1 MSVDYY
7 PLKIS
12 RKVKEAE
19 DCFSFYFSVPKEHES
34 HFQYRPAQFL
44 TFQFEIQGQTLV
56 RSYSLSSSPF
66 LNEPLRTTVKRVSGG
81 VVSNY
86 MIDHIQEGDTIL
98 SQIPLGE
105 FYKPPKSLKPGH
117 YILFG
122 AGIGITPLFSI
133 IKTVL
138 DSSDLDKVTLIY
150 SNRDPESVIYK
161 KELQEWETKHK
172 ERFSIHHI
180 FSKTEGR
187 LNKEKLSQLLT
198 EETLKSSLFYLCGPK
213 DYMNMVSEFLIENQ
227 VNKEQISTEDF
238 KVVPIRGP
246 KPDENSIFFT
256 ASVAEEGEPEELKAL
271 IDGEEVTIPLNRE
284 KSLLEQ
290 LLDKGHDAP
299 FSCTSGTCM
308 TCMAKLKEGKTF
320 QLEEGILDEE
330 NIQDLEI
337 LTCQSYPLSR
347 KVVIDYEDL

>member
-7 PLKIS
+7 PLRVS

-19 DCFSFYFSVPKEHES
+19 GCFSFYFSVPKEHEN

-44 TFQFEIQGQTLV
+44 TFQFEIEGQTFV

-66 LNEPLRTTVKRVSGG
+66 LNEPLRTTVKRVEGG

-150 SNRDPESVIYK
+150 SNRDPESVIYQ
-161 KELQEWETKHK
+161 KELQEWEIKHK
-172 ERFSIHHI
+172 ERFSIHPI

-187 LNKEKLSQLLT
+187 LDKQKLSQLLT
-198 EETLKSSLFYLCGPK
+198 EESLKSSLFYLCGPK
-213 DYMNMVSEFLIENQ
+213 DYMNMVSEFLTGKQ
-227 VNKEQISTEDF
+227 VSKEQISTEDF

-256 ASVAEEGEPEELKAL
+256 APICEEGEPEELKAL
-271 IDGEEVTIPLNRE
+271 IDGKEVTIPLNRE

>member
-7 PLKIS
+7 PLKVS
-12 RKVKEAE
+12 RKIQEAE
-19 DCFSFYFSVPKEHES
+19 GCFSFYFSAPKDHEG

-44 TFQFEIQGQTLV
+44 TFKFEIEGKAFV
-56 RSYSLSSSPF
+56 RSYSLASSPF
-66 LNEPLRTTVKRVSGG
+66 LNEPLRTTVKRVDEGM
-81 VVSNY
+81 VSNY
-86 MIDHIQEGDTIL
+86 MIDHIQAGDTIL

-105 FYKPPKSLKPGH
+105 FYKPPKSLKPCH

-138 DSSDLDKVTLIY
+138 DSSELDKVTLVY
-150 SNRDPESVIYK
+150 SNRDPESVIYR
-161 KELQEWETKHK
+161 KELQEWEEKHK
-172 ERFSIHHI
+172 DRFSIHHI

-187 LNKEKLSQLLT
+187 LDKQKLSRLFT
-198 EETLKSSLFYLCGPK
+198 SETLKDALFYLCGPK
-213 DYMNMVSEFLIENQ
+213 DYMSMVSQFLTENRIST
-227 VNKEQISTEDF
+227 ERISTEDF
-238 KVVPIRGP
+238 KVAPVRGP
-246 KPDENSIFFT
+246 RPDENSVFFT
-256 ASVAEEGEPEELKAL
+256 ASVFEEAEPEELKAA
-271 IDGEEVTIPLNRE
+271 IDGKEVTIPLNRE

-290 LLDKGHDAP
+290 LLDQGHDAP
-299 FSCTSGTCM
+299 FSCASGTCM

-330 NIQDLEI
+330 NIQNLEI

>member
-1 MSVDYY
+1 MSVEYY
-7 PLKIS
+7 PLKVS
-12 RKVKEAE
+12 RKIREAE

-44 TFQFEIQGQTLV
+44 TFQFEIEGKTFV
-56 RSYSLSSSPF
+56 RSYSLASSPF
-66 LNEPLRTTVKRVSGG
+66 LNEPLRTTVKRVTGG
-81 VVSNY
+81 AVSNY

-133 IKTVL
+133 VKTVL
-138 DSSDLDKVTLIY
+138 DSSELDKITLVY
-150 SNRDPESVIYK
+150 SNRNRESIIYR
-161 KELQEWETKHK
+161 KELEEWEEKHK
-172 ERFSIHHI
+172 KRFSIHHI

-187 LNKEKLSQLLT
+187 LDKQKLSGLFTDEPLT
-198 EETLKSSLFYLCGPK
+198 DALFYLCGPK
-213 DYMNMVSEFLIENQ
+213 DYMNMVSEFLTENQ
-227 VNKEQISTEDF
+227 VSKEQISTEDF

-246 KPDENSIFFT
+246 QPDENSVFFT
-256 ASVAEEGEPEELKAL
+256 AAGFEEGEPEELKAA
-271 IDGEEVTIPLNRE
+271 IDGKEVTIPLNRE

-290 LLDKGHDAP
+290 LLDQGHDAP

-308 TCMAKLKEGKTF
+308 TCMAKLKEGKIF

-330 NIQDLEI
+330 NIQNLEI
-337 LTCQSYPLSR
+337 LTCQSYPLSQ

>member
-7 PLKIS
+7 PLTVSK
-12 RKVKEAE
+12 KVREAE

-44 TFQFEIQGQTLV
+44 TFQFEIEGKTLV
-56 RSYSLSSSPF
+56 RSYSLASSPF
-66 LNEPLRTTVKRVSGG
+66 LNEPLRTTVKRVAGG

-105 FYKPPKSLKPGH
+105 FFKPPKSLKPGH

-150 SNRDPESVIYK
+150 SNRNPESVIYQ
-161 KELQEWETKHK
+161 KELNKWKEKHK
-172 ERFSIHHI
+172 DRFSIHHV

-187 LNKEKLSQLLT
+187 LNKTKLSHLLT
-198 EETLKSSLFYLCGPK
+198 GEMLRATLFYLCGPK
-213 DYMNMVSEFLIENQ
+213 DYMNMVSKFLTENQ

-256 ASVAEEGEPEELKAL
+256 ASVSEEGEPEELKAL

-290 LLDKGHDAP
+290 LLDKGHNAP

-330 NIQDLEI
+330 NIQNLEI

-347 KVVIDYEDL
+347 KVIIDYEDL